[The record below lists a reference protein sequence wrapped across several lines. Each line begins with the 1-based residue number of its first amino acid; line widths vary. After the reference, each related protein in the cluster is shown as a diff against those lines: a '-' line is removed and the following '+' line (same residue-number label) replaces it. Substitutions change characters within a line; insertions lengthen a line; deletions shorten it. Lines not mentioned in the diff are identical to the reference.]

1 VSASPQSRRLRAF
14 CLSLPDAQ
22 EVVLRRG
29 PTYRVSGKVFALD
42 RVVAGRPSAWFKPSR
57 SVKAILL
64 DRSDPGAF
72 FSPPYYGPKGWV
84 AAWLDGEVDWG
95 HLEGLLRKS
104 YELVGGRGP

>member
-1 VSASPQSRRLRAF
+1 VNAAPESRRLRAF

-29 PTYRVSGKVFALD
+29 PTYRIAGKVFALD
-42 RVVAGRPSAWFKPSR
+42 RAVAGRPSAWFKPSEG
-57 SVKAILL
+57 VKAILL
-64 DRSDPGAF
+64 DHAQQRAF

-84 AAWLDGEVDWG
+84 AAWLDGEVDWA

-104 YELVGGRGP
+104 YELVGGRER